1 MVTMEVTTA
10 HAFWDLPHTRRTS
23 RVSSPS
29 ATLAGGRRR
38 WLHLA
43 IRTRI
48 TKRLRTTRRHTLVR
62 GHVSRL

>member
-10 HAFWDLPHTRRTS
+10 HAFWDLPCTRGTS

-29 ATLAGGRRR
+29 ATLAGGRHR

-48 TKRLRTTRRHTLVR
+48 TKWLRTARRHTLVR
-62 GHVSRL
+62 GHISRL

>member
-10 HAFWDLPHTRRTS
+10 HAFWDLPCTRGTS

-38 WLHLA
+38 
-43 IRTRI
+43 
-48 TKRLRTTRRHTLVR
+48 
-62 GHVSRL
+62 